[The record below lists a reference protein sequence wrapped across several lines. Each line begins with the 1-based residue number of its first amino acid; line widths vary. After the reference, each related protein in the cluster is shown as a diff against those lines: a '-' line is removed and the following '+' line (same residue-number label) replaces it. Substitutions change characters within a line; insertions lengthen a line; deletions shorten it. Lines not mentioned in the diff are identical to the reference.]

1 MNLTPDSPELT
12 AYVPGELPPHQRAEV
27 DAALQAS
34 PALAA
39 EVEALRQT
47 AHDLASALT
56 MPEAVPALDPARRS
70 EILAAAERRV
80 ASPALA
86 AATHPA
92 PDRKVLPDGPGWME
106 RLHASAAQWL
116 RTWWPVAGA
125 MAASAAVAVWITTR
139 DGRDA
144 TTVAFQDLRYQRL
157 PVTPANAAAR
167 KAVTNPPPAT
177 PALAD
182 SKKSALA
189 ADKGSAALDSLS
201 LAAPPPAPVRP
212 REPYQSEARV
222 NRKLDIAKAKPSSEA
237 PAPPPASVSEP
248 RLAHRYGIRPAV
260 APSSTA
266 APTPAPLPSPSPT
279 GARGALALRPTEASK
294 SAAGGQSFSGGL
306 AMAPSQP
313 AAADALGRAERGER
327 REQSL
332 VRGEF
337 LGYDRAP
344 VDPTGEGYAAIIEN
358 EFRPVVAA
366 PLSTFGLDVDTASYA
381 NVRRFLREGTLPPRD
396 AVRVEEMI
404 NYFRYPYPE
413 PRSEHPVSVSVEVAE
428 SPWRE
433 GCKLVRVGIQ
443 ARSVER
449 ATRPPANLVFLVDVS
464 GSMAPEN
471 KLPLVK
477 RSLRLL
483 LDRLGPRDRVALV
496 TYAAGS
502 QVLAD
507 PTPVDAAGKAA
518 LTRVIDR
525 LQAGNG
531 THGSAGIQA
540 AYALAAR
547 NLNPENI
554 NRVLLCTDGDFNI
567 GATRHDEL
575 LDLITE
581 QARTGVF
588 LTVLGYGMGNYQ
600 DATMELLADKGN
612 GQYAYIDSF
621 QEARKVL
628 GEELESTLVTVAK
641 DVKAQVEFNPARARS
656 YRLVGYE
663 NRALRDRDFADD
675 TKDGGEL
682 GAGHQV
688 TVLYEVEPVA
698 GSVARAGPL
707 RYQAAPGEEEA
718 VRRRLKRGHEDELL
732 VVKLRYKQPDGTTSR
747 LLEVPV
753 KDGDLALAEASL
765 DTQFAAAVASQAML
779 LRGSAHLGTMRW
791 EDVLRLAERGVGP
804 DREGYRS
811 EFVDLVRRAAQL
823 APQRPGRPGAR

>member
-12 AYVPGELPPHQRAEV
+12 AYVLGELPPHQRAGVE
-27 DAALQAS
+27 AALQAS

-47 AHDLASALT
+47 ADDLASALA
-56 MPEAVPALDPARRS
+56 MPEAVPVLDPARRS
-70 EILAAAERRV
+70 EILAAAEQRV
-80 ASPALA
+80 ASPAPST
-86 AATHPA
+86 ATDPA
-92 PDRKVLPDGPGWME
+92 HHHENPPDAPGWME
-106 RLHASAAQWL
+106 PLRTSAAQWL
-116 RTWWPVAGA
+116 QTWWPVAGA
-125 MAASAAVAVWITTR
+125 VAASAAIAVWITTR
-139 DGRDA
+139 DGHDA
-144 TTVAFQDLRYQRL
+144 TTVALQDLRYQRL
-157 PVTPANAAAR
+157 PVTPTNAAAR

-177 PALAD
+177 PASAD
-182 SKKSALA
+182 SKKTALA
-189 ADKGSAALDSLS
+189 AAKGSAALDSLS
-201 LAAPPPAPVRP
+201 LATTPPAPIRP

-222 NRKLDIAKAKPSSEA
+222 SRRVDLAKAKPLSEA
-237 PAPPPASVSEP
+237 SAPSPAPVPEP
-248 RLAHRYGIRPAV
+248 RLAQRYGLRPSA
-260 APSSTA
+260 APSSSA
-266 APTPAPLPSPSPT
+266 APMPAPLPSPAPA
-279 GARGALALRPTEASK
+279 GAR
-294 SAAGGQSFSGGL
+294 GGQSFSGGL
-306 AMAPSQP
+306 AGMAPGQP
-313 AAADALGRAERGER
+313 ADADGLGRAERGER
-327 REQSL
+327 REGSQ
-332 VRGEF
+332 VRGEAP
-337 LGYDRAP
+337 GYDRAMVEP
-344 VDPTGEGYAAIIEN
+344 PGEGYAAIVEN
-358 EFRPVVAA
+358 EFRPVAAA

-381 NVRRFLREGTLPPRD
+381 NVRRFLREGALPPRD

-449 ATRPPANLVFLVDVS
+449 APRPAANLVFLVDVS

-502 QVLAD
+502 QVLAE

-547 NLNPENI
+547 NLNPENV

-698 GSVARAGPL
+698 GSVAGAGPL

-732 VVKLRYKQPDGTTSR
+732 VVKLRYKQPDGATSR

-753 KDGDLALAEASL
+753 KDADRTLAEASP

-779 LRGSAHLGTMRW
+779 LRGSAHVGAMRW

-823 APQRPGRPGAR
+823 APQRPGRPGPR